1 MLDTDYKVENLKD
14 LQEYIN
20 RLNPVDLAERFIELD
35 DTELVIWIKL
45 LNKGLLADT
54 FAELPK
60 DNKIKMIELLS
71 DERIGDLIK
80 KLDED
85 ELVDTLQ
92 ELPANMVRK
101 MMTYLVADER
111 RDKINELL
119 GYPEDSVGSI
129 MSVNFLSIMENEKP
143 RDALDKIRTSDLDA
157 SRLEIIWITDS
168 SLILKGYAYLADIV
182 RKEEGTIQECT
193 YPITVSVYAKDDQE
207 LVAKLAY
214 KYDLAEIPVT
224 DSEGRLIG
232 IVPAEWAIDVLHE
245 EHEEDLANM
254 HGIQDSSD
262 EDDTYLNKSS
272 FQIAKDRTMWLVI
285 CLVTASITGFIIHR
299 YEAILA
305 AHVIL
310 TAYIPMLMDSGGN
323 AGTQSS
329 TTVIRSLY
337 AGEVNYKEILKV
349 MFKELKIG
357 FITGLALLAVN
368 MIRMFVIDDP
378 GLMVNLTVSITLL
391 LTVMLS
397 KVVGGMLPLIADKVK
412 IDPTIM
418 AGPLITTIV
427 DTVALLIYFEVA
439 SVLLGL

>member
-1 MLDTDYKVENLKD
+1 MLDTEYKVENLKD

-20 RLNPVDLAERFIELD
+20 NLNPVDLAERFVELD
-35 DTELVIWIKL
+35 DTELVIWMKL
-45 LNKGLLADT
+45 LNKDLLADT

-60 DNKIKMIELLS
+60 DNKIKTIQLLS
-71 DERIGDLIK
+71 DERIRDLIK

-92 ELPANMVRK
+92 ELPANMVRNL
-101 MMTYLVADER
+101 MTYLVADER
-111 RDKINELL
+111 REKINELL

-129 MSVNFLSIMENEKP
+129 MSVNFLSVMESERPK
-143 RDALDKIRTSDLDA
+143 DAIAKIKASDLDA

-182 RKEEGTIQECT
+182 KKEEGSIEECT
-193 YPITVSVYAKDDQE
+193 YPITASVYAKDDQE

-232 IVPAEWAIDVLHE
+232 IVPSEWAIDVLHE

-262 EDDTYLNKSS
+262 EDDTYLSKSS
-272 FQIAKDRTMWLVI
+272 FQMAKDRTMWLII
-285 CLVTASITGFIIHR
+285 CLITASITGFIIHR
-299 YEAILA
+299 YEAVLA
-305 AHVIL
+305 ANVIL

-323 AGTQSS
+323 AGSQSS
-329 TTVIRSLY
+329 TTIIRSLY

-349 MFKELKIG
+349 VFKEIKIG
-357 FITGLALLAVN
+357 FLTGTALLVVN
-368 MIRMFVIDDP
+368 MIRMFILDDP
-378 GLMVNLTVSITLL
+378 GIMVNLTVSVTLL
-391 LTVMLS
+391 LTVMIS
-397 KVVGGMLPLIADKVK
+397 KVVGGMLPLIADKLK